1 MSSCLVYY
9 SVYFVIFKQTLERIV
24 VKMSDIDDDSEIY
37 FSVKFL
43 GRMQVVRPGGM
54 QILTDAVQA
63 LQDPNL
69 EMDEKMKKTKVH
81 LFLTRSAIDIL
92 EHKTKFMLYS
102 CALPSVSFCA
112 VHPTQPK
119 ILGFVARHPAAD
131 MYHCYIF
138 QSKKFSH
145 LLVSIIGD
153 TFQAYK
159 QNESLQGNRDLVV
172 EALRHKNKVL
182 ERENAELKRRLQANG
197 ENAGGDIHENE
208 SDLDQISARSGQVRF
223 FSEDDKTPLHRN
235 F

>member
-1 MSSCLVYY
+1 
-9 SVYFVIFKQTLERIV
+9 
-24 VKMSDIDDDSEIY
+24 MSDIEDDSEIY

-43 GRMQVVRPGGM
+43 GRIQVVRPGGM
-54 QILTDAVQA
+54 QILTDALQA
-63 LQDPNL
+63 LQDPTI
-69 EMDEKMKKTKVH
+69 EMGEKMKKTKAH
-81 LFLTRSAIDIL
+81 LFLTRSSIDIL

-112 VHPTQPK
+112 VHPNQPK
-119 ILGFVARHPAAD
+119 ILGFVAKHPASD

-153 TFQAYK
+153 TFRAYN
-159 QNESLQGNRDLVV
+159 QNESLPGDRDLVV

-182 ERENAELKRRLQANG
+182 ERENAELKRKLQANVPDN
-197 ENAGGDIHENE
+197 EKGGIRNYHDDE
-208 SDLDQISARSGQVRF
+208 SETSSRSGQVRF
-223 FSEDDKTPLHRN
+223 FTEDDKTPLERN

>member
-1 MSSCLVYY
+1 
-9 SVYFVIFKQTLERIV
+9 
-24 VKMSDIDDDSEIY
+24 MSDIDDDSEIY

-43 GRMQVVRPGGM
+43 GRIQVVRPGGM

-63 LQDPNL
+63 LQDP
-69 EMDEKMKKTKVH
+69 ETVMDEKMKKTKVH
-81 LFLTRSAIDIL
+81 LFVTRTAIDIL

-102 CALPSVSFCA
+102 CSLPSVSFCA
-112 VHPTQPK
+112 VHPTLPK
-119 ILGFVARHPAAD
+119 ILGFVAKHPAAD

-145 LLVSIIGD
+145 LLVSLIGD
-153 TFQAYK
+153 TFRAYK
-159 QNESLQGNRDLVV
+159 QDESLQGDRDLVV

-197 ENAGGDIHENE
+197 EISILQNAGGDKNIYENE
-208 SDLDQISARSGQVRF
+208 SDLDQISSRSGQVRF
-223 FSEDDKTPLHRN
+223 FSEDDKTPLHSN

>member
-1 MSSCLVYY
+1 
-9 SVYFVIFKQTLERIV
+9 
-24 VKMSDIDDDSEIY
+24 MSDIDDDSEIY

-43 GRMQVVRPGGM
+43 GRIQVVHPGGM

-63 LQDPNL
+63 IQDPNI

-81 LFLTRSAIDIL
+81 MFLTRSAIDIL

-102 CALPSVSFCA
+102 CTLSSVSFCA

-119 ILGFVARHPAAD
+119 ILGFVAKHPAAD

-159 QNESLQGNRDLVV
+159 QDGNLQGDRDLVV

-182 ERENAELKRRLQANG
+182 ERENAELKRRLQASG
-197 ENAGGDIHENE
+197 ENAGGGQDIYENDE
-208 SDLDQISARSGQVRF
+208 ILF
-223 FSEDDKTPLHRN
+223 
-235 F
+235 

>member
-1 MSSCLVYY
+1 
-9 SVYFVIFKQTLERIV
+9 
-24 VKMSDIDDDSEIY
+24 MSDIEDDSEIF

-43 GRMQVVRPGGM
+43 GRIQVVRPSGM
-54 QILTDAVQA
+54 QILTDAVEA
-63 LQDPNL
+63 LQDPNI
-69 EMDEKMKKTKVH
+69 EMGEKMKKTKVH
-81 LFLTRSAIDIL
+81 LFLTRTAIDIL

-112 VHPTQPK
+112 VHPSQPK
-119 ILGFVARHPAAD
+119 TLGFVAKHPAAD

-153 TFQAYK
+153 SFRAYK
-159 QNESLQGNRDLVV
+159 QNDGLLGDRDLVV

-197 ENAGGDIHENE
+197 ETQIFLLQNTGGVQNIFENE
-208 SDLDQISARSGQVRF
+208 SDIDKMSSRSGQSTSQVRF
-223 FSEDDKTPLHRN
+223 FSEDDETPLQMN

>member
-1 MSSCLVYY
+1 
-9 SVYFVIFKQTLERIV
+9 
-24 VKMSDIDDDSEIY
+24 MSDIEDDSEI
-37 FSVKFL
+37 FFTVKFL
-43 GRMQVVRPGGM
+43 GRIQVVRPGGM
-54 QILTDAVQA
+54 QILTDAVEA
-63 LQDPNL
+63 LQDPNI
-69 EMDEKMKKTKVH
+69 EIGEKMKKTKVH
-81 LFLTRSAIDIL
+81 LFLTRTAIDIL

-112 VHPTQPK
+112 VHPSQPK
-119 ILGFVARHPAAD
+119 TLGFVAKHPAAD

-153 TFQAYK
+153 SFRAYK
-159 QNESLQGNRDLVV
+159 QNDGLLGDRDLVV

-197 ENAGGDIHENE
+197 ENVGGVQNVYENE
-208 SDLDQISARSGQVRF
+208 LDIDQMSSQSGQSTSQVRF
-223 FSEDDKTPLHRN
+223 FSEDDQTPLQRN

>member
-1 MSSCLVYY
+1 
-9 SVYFVIFKQTLERIV
+9 
-24 VKMSDIDDDSEIY
+24 MSDIDDDSEIY

-43 GRMQVVRPGGM
+43 GRIQVVRPGGM

-63 LQDPNL
+63 LQDPNT

-112 VHPTQPK
+112 VHPTRPK

-138 QSKKFSH
+138 QSKKFVSSGNPRIRRKCTRSLKKH
-145 LLVSIIGD
+145 LVLC
-153 TFQAYK
+153 
-159 QNESLQGNRDLVV
+159 ESSRWH
-172 EALRHKNKVL
+172 A
-182 ERENAELKRRLQANG
+182 
-197 ENAGGDIHENE
+197 
-208 SDLDQISARSGQVRF
+208 
-223 FSEDDKTPLHRN
+223 TPSCINLT
-235 F
+235 

>member
-1 MSSCLVYY
+1 
-9 SVYFVIFKQTLERIV
+9 
-24 VKMSDIDDDSEIY
+24 MSDIDDSEIY

-43 GRMQVVRPGGM
+43 GRIQVVHPGGM

-63 LQDPNL
+63 LQDPY
-69 EMDEKMKKTKVH
+69 MDEKMKKTKVH

-92 EHKTKFMLYS
+92 EHKTKVRLRTEFMLYS

-153 TFQAYK
+153 TFRAYK
-159 QNESLQGNRDLVV
+159 QDESLQGDRDLVV

-197 ENAGGDIHENE
+197 ENAGGDQGIYENE
-208 SDLDQISARSGQVRF
+208 SDLDKTSSRSGQVRF
-223 FSEDDKTPLHRN
+223 FSEDDKTPLRRN

>member
-1 MSSCLVYY
+1 
-9 SVYFVIFKQTLERIV
+9 
-24 VKMSDIDDDSEIY
+24 MSDIDDDSEIY

-43 GRMQVVRPGGM
+43 GRIQVVHPGGM

-63 LQDPNL
+63 IQ
-69 EMDEKMKKTKVH
+69 MDEKMKKTKVH
-81 LFLTRSAIDIL
+81 MFLTRSAIDIL

-102 CALPSVSFCA
+102 CTLSSVSFCA

-119 ILGFVARHPAAD
+119 ILGFVAKHPAAD

-159 QNESLQGNRDLVV
+159 QDGNLQGDRDLVV

-182 ERENAELKRRLQANG
+182 ERENAELKRRLQVSG
-197 ENAGGDIHENE
+197 EV
-208 SDLDQISARSGQVRF
+208 SYVSGR
-223 FSEDDKTPLHRN
+223 L
-235 F
+235 

>member
-1 MSSCLVYY
+1 
-9 SVYFVIFKQTLERIV
+9 
-24 VKMSDIDDDSEIY
+24 MSDIEDDSEIY

-43 GRMQVVRPGGM
+43 GRIQVVRPSGM
-54 QILTDAVQA
+54 QILTDAVEA
-63 LQDPNL
+63 LQDPNIVM
-69 EMDEKMKKTKVH
+69 EEKMKKTKVH

-102 CALPSVSFCA
+102 CSLSSVSFCA

-119 ILGFVARHPAAD
+119 TLGFVARHPAAD

-145 LLVSIIGD
+145 ILVSIIGD
-153 TFQAYK
+153 AFRASK
-159 QNESLQGNRDLVV
+159 QDGGLHGHRDLVV

-182 ERENAELKRRLQANG
+182 ERENAELRRRLQASG
-197 ENAGGDIHENE
+197 ENAGESRNTDEDE
-208 SDLDQISARSGQVRF
+208 SDVDRISSRSGQVRF
-223 FSEDDKTPLHRN
+223 FSEDDKTPLQKN